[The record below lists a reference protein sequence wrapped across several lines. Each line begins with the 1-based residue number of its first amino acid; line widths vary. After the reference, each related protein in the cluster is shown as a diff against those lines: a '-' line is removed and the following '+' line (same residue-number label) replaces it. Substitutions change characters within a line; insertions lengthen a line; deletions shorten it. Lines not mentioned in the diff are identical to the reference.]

1 MRISDWS
8 SDVCS
13 SDLAEAEARRSGRT
27 ANRLRADANGL
38 AIGLDNGAAADA
50 DADHIA
56 ERKRDGDAF
65 DLAACIGTHRAVL
78 DDADVGDR
86 KSTRLN
92 FSHYCAS
99 RMPSSA

>member
-56 ERKRDGDAF
+56 ERKRDGDAL

-78 DDADVGDR
+78 DDADVGGGATHAIGR
-86 KSTRLN
+86 
-92 FSHYCAS
+92 AS
-99 RMPSSA
+99 CRERVCQYV